1 MCCEGI
7 SITAALSRR
16 CSELL
21 VATTEL
27 QIREVS
33 VRALASGVP
42 GPVPVNRGVSP
53 EPYHRAE
60 RAVVEKHARR
70 LNAAQPSQV
79 FL

>member
-1 MCCEGI
+1 MCWEGI

-16 CSELL
+16 CLELL

-60 RAVVEKHARR
+60 RAVVEKHAWC
-70 LNAAQPSQV
+70 LNAAQPPQV